1 MSSLHGITYQLALD
15 GIGLPRHDRS
25 TSYDRK
31 ADMTNLAQSRL
42 LAPEV
47 PGSRSVELMGLD
59 MLEEAFGRC
68 KP

>member
-1 MSSLHGITYQLALD
+1 
-15 GIGLPRHDRS
+15 
-25 TSYDRK
+25 
-31 ADMTNLAQSRL
+31 MTNLAQSRL